1 MKRIGTWIALAA
13 ILVIAGVA
21 IWWLTASAPSKQ
33 PQVAAPQ
40 AIPVEVAT
48 VSRADVPIYLT
59 GLGTVQ
65 AFNTVTV
72 TARVD
77 GQLEKVAFVEGQE
90 VKKGDLLAQI
100 DARPYKA
107 AFDIA
112 VAKKAQDEAQLAN
125 SEHDLDR
132 YVTLSAQN
140 YTSKQTLDTTRALV
154 AQLTAQIKGDQ
165 AAIDSAKTQLDY
177 TAIVSPIDGRT
188 GIRQIDEGN
197 IVRAANNNGIVVIT
211 QLHPI
216 SVIFTLPEDEL
227 SSVSRAMGVGPV
239 EVDALTR
246 DGRSMLDQGTIALI
260 DNQIDQATGT
270 IRLRANFTNPN
281 DTMWPGEFVNA
292 RVLMRIDK
300 SVLTVPSAAV
310 QRGANG
316 FYTWVVKPDATVESR
331 PITVDE
337 DNGTI
342 AVIAA
347 GISDG
352 EQVVTVGQY
361 RLQAKSHVQIGNQ
374 AAGATAVN
382 AEAEKKSP

>member
-1 MKRIGTWIALAA
+1 MKRIVTWA
-13 ILVIAGVA
+13 IVLIV
-21 IWWLTASAPSKQ
+21 
-33 PQVAAPQ
+33 VAAAGFGIWRLTDKPAAPPQ
-40 AIPVEVAT
+40 AAAPPPAIPVEVAAAT
-48 VSRADVPIYLT
+48 RATVPIYLT

-77 GQLEKVAFVEGQE
+77 GQLQKVAFVEGQE
-90 VKKGDLLAQI
+90 VKKGDVLAQI
-100 DARPYKA
+100 DPRPYKA
-107 AFDIA
+107 ALDMA
-112 VAKKAQDEAQLAN
+112 AAKKAQDEAQLAN
-125 SEHDLDR
+125 AQHDVER

-154 AQLTAQIKGDQ
+154 AQLDAQVKGDQ
-165 AAIDSAKTQLDY
+165 AAIDSAKIQLDY
-177 TAIVSPIDGRT
+177 TTIVSPIDGRT

-227 SSVSRAMGVGPV
+227 SSVSQAMAAGPV

-246 DGRSMLDQGTIALI
+246 DGKSMLDQGAIALI

-270 IRLRANFTNPN
+270 IRLRANFANPN

-292 RVLMRIDK
+292 RVLTRTDK
-300 SVLTVPSAAV
+300 GVLTVPSAAV

-331 PITVDE
+331 PITVEE

-342 AVIAA
+342 AVITA
-347 GISDG
+347 GVGDG
-352 EQVVTVGQY
+352 EQVVTGGQY
-361 RLQAKSHVQIGNQ
+361 RLQLKSHVQIRSQ
-374 AAGATAVN
+374 AAGATAEN
-382 AEAEKKSP
+382 AEVGKKSP